1 MNNEQQKERTRDLR
15 ALHSLTYFFE
25 GFCRGSEDALKV
37 VSQMREM
44 IEKIAREDVGGL
56 YEDA

>member
-25 GFCRGSEDALKV
+25 GFCSRNEDALKV
-37 VSQMREM
+37 VFQMREL
-44 IEKIAREDVGGL
+44 IEKIAREDAGGF